1 MSSGRALASA
11 GTSLAPTPGAAVIVA
26 LVALLGAS
34 IIVASGV
41 GAVEVPLSTMVEVVL
56 GNDTLADPQA
66 AAVWQHIRLPR
77 VLLGVMVGA
86 SLGCAGALLQ
96 GLFRNA
102 LADAGVIGLSTGGA
116 LGAATATLLASRLAT
131 PLAGVLA
138 GLYLPAAAFVGALLA
153 AIVLER
159 MAAREGAGIARLLLA
174 GVAINALA
182 GAGIGLLVTIAN
194 DAELR
199 TITFWTLG
207 SLGGATWPLV
217 LAVAPFALVPLLLL
231 PRLARALDLLLLGER
246 AAGHL
251 GVDVV
256 GLQRKVVILTSAMV
270 GASVAA
276 TGVIGFVGLL
286 VPHALRLI
294 IGPGHR
300 LLLPASALGGASL
313 VVLADLCAR
322 VVVAPS
328 ELPIGLIT
336 ALFGAP
342 MFLWLI
348 DRRRAAEVR
357 T

>member
-1 MSSGRALASA
+1 MSGRAVASV

-41 GAVEVPLSTMVEVVL
+41 GAVEVPLSTMLEVVL
-56 GNDTLADPQA
+56 GDGVASDSQA
-66 AAVWQHIRLPR
+66 AGVWLHIRLPR
-77 VLLGVMVGA
+77 VLLGVLVGA

-116 LGAATATLLASRLAT
+116 LGAATATLIASRLAS
-131 PLAGVLA
+131 PLVGVLA
-138 GLYLPAAAFVGALLA
+138 GLYLPAAAFAGALVA

-182 GAGIGLLVTIAN
+182 GAGIGLLVTVAD

-217 LAVAPFALVPLLLL
+217 LAVAPFAMVPLLML
-231 PRLARALDLLLLGER
+231 PRLARGLDLLLLGER

-251 GVDVV
+251 GVDVAR
-256 GLQRKVVILTSAMV
+256 LQRKVVILTSAMV

-286 VPHALRLI
+286 VPHALRLV

-313 VVLADLCAR
+313 IVLADLLAR
-322 VVVAPS
+322 TVVVPS

-336 ALFGAP
+336 ALVGAP

-357 T
+357 A